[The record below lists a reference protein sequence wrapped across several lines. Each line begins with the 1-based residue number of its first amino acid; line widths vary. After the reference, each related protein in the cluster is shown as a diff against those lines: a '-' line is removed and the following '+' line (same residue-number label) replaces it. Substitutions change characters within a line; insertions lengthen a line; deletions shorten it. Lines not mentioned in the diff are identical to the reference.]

1 MSHSPGDPAGSFDP
15 PATASDI
22 GRRSVQAGAFA
33 LIGQFLQF
41 GFMLGAAIVLARLL
55 TPADFGLVAM
65 GMTIIEFTNLILD
78 LGLPS
83 SVQYQK
89 QITKA
94 QIDTLFWINF
104 GFSVILAMAVVA
116 LGPAV
121 ARMYNEPLLIGLLPV
136 LACTLIF
143 FGPSIQHEAVLK
155 RQLRFGTIAAAST
168 AGTLAGVVAS
178 IALALGGAGYWA
190 LAAHMPVETLVRST
204 WLYVAGGWHPGRPRF
219 GTGLW
224 PTVRYGGDVIGNR
237 LVNYFGKGLDRILIS
252 VFAGASSV
260 GLYSLADRWAYGSQQ
275 IIYGRLLGVALSGF
289 SRVRDDVERYRN
301 YYRRAM
307 RLLWTFMLPILAG
320 VALEAEAVMAVLAGD
335 QWDRAVPIL
344 RWLSLAALA
353 LSINHTT
360 KWTLLAEGRTRI
372 QLVWGSIQAVITAI
386 CIAIG
391 ATYGVT
397 EVAMAYALATVSLTP
412 MTFAV
417 WLHGSPIRWKDVGSA
432 LARPAVAVAAMT
444 LVWAIMP
451 ASDREGWRRLA
462 VAVAILAP
470 IYVAAWVS
478 LPGRGAALRELS
490 DVRAALRRRDTSG
503 AS

>member
-1 MSHSPGDPAGSFDP
+1 MSHSPGDAAGSFDP
-15 PATASDI
+15 PTIDSDI
-22 GRRSVQAGAFA
+22 GRRSVQAGAFT

-41 GFMLGAAIVLARLL
+41 GLTAGAAIVLARLL

-65 GMTIIEFTNLILD
+65 GMTVIEFTNLILD

-94 QIDTLFWINF
+94 QIDTLFWFNL
-104 GFSVILAMAVVA
+104 GFAVILAMAVVA

-121 ARMYNEPLLIGLLPV
+121 AWMYNEPLLIGLLPV

-155 RQLRFGTIAAAST
+155 RQLRFGTIAVASSV
-168 AGTLAGVVAS
+168 GTFAGVVAS
-178 IALALGGAGYWA
+178 IALALRGAGYWA
-190 LAAHMPVETLVRST
+190 LAAHMPVEALVRST

-224 PTVRYGGDVIGNR
+224 PMLRYGGDVIGNR
-237 LVNYFGKGLDRILIS
+237 LVNFLGKGLDRILIS
-252 VFAGASSV
+252 VFGGASSV

-275 IIYGRLLGVALSGF
+275 MIYARLLGVALSGF

-301 YYRRAM
+301 YYRRGM
-307 RLLWTFMLPILAG
+307 RLLWTFMFPILAG

-335 QWDRAVPIL
+335 QWDGAVPIL

-360 KWTLLAEGRTRI
+360 KWTLLAEGRSRA
-372 QLVWGSIQAVITAI
+372 QLVWGSIQAVITAM

-397 EVAMAYALATVSLTP
+397 QVAMAYALATILLTP
-412 MTFAV
+412 VTFAL
-417 WLHGSPIRWKDVGSA
+417 WLRGSAIRWNDVGAA
-432 LARPAVAVAAMT
+432 LARPAVAVTVMALAWT
-444 LVWAIMP
+444 IIP

-462 VAVAILAP
+462 VAVALLAP
-470 IYVAAWVS
+470 VYVVAWVS

-490 DVRAALRRRDTSG
+490 DVRTAFRRRG